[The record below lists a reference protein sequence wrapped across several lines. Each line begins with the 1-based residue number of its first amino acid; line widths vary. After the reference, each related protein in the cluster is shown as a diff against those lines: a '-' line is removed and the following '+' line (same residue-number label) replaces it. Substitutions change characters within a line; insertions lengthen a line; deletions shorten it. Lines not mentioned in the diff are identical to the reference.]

1 MSDTT
6 HIQLAHGGGG
16 QLTAE
21 LIEQVILPAL
31 GGPQQVGA
39 LTDSAVLDAPPGRL
53 ALTTD
58 SYVVH
63 PLEFPGGDIGKLA
76 ICGTVND
83 LAMAGARPM
92 AMTMAL
98 IIEEGLE
105 IELLTRI
112 VESAGQTAAEVGVA
126 IVTGDTK
133 VVPRGALDGL
143 MINTAGLGEV
153 LAGADLGFQ
162 RLSPGDSIVLSGPL
176 GEHGLAVMARRKGL
190 SFSSDLLSDCAPLSQ
205 PAAALVEALGSELH
219 FMRDPT
225 RGGLAATL
233 VDMAEGSSHNV
244 EIDEASIPVN
254 PTALAAAEILG
265 LDLLT
270 VANEGKLVAVV
281 SAKAC
286 DEALSVLGEY
296 QVARQAA
303 EIGRIAGPADTDQLP
318 LVEMITKIG
327 GRRIVQMPYGEEL
340 PRIC

>member
-6 HIQLAHGGGG
+6 SIQLAHGGGG

-31 GGPQQVGA
+31 GGPQQADA
-39 LTDSAVLDAPPGRL
+39 LTDSAVLDAPGRRM

-83 LAMAGARPM
+83 LAMAGAKPT
-92 AMTMAL
+92 AMSLAL

-105 IELLTRI
+105 IALLKR
-112 VESAGQTAAEVGVA
+112 VLESAGKVSAELGVPV
-126 IVTGDTK
+126 VTGDTK

-143 MINTAGLGEV
+143 MINTAGLGEI
-153 LAGADLGFQ
+153 LAGADLGFE
-162 RLSPGDSIVLSGPL
+162 RISPGDSIVLSGPL
-176 GEHGLAVMARRKGL
+176 GEHGLAVMAKRKGL

-205 PAAALVEALGSELH
+205 PAAALVEALGGELH

-233 VDMAEGSSHNV
+233 ADLAEGSGHNI

-254 PTALAAAEILG
+254 RAALAAAEILG

-281 SAKAC
+281 SAQAR
-286 DEALSVLGEY
+286 DEALRVLREHD
-296 QVARQAA
+296 VARETA
-303 EIGRIAGPADTDQLP
+303 EIGRIVPRTETSQLP
-318 LVEMITKIG
+318 LVEMVTKIG

>member
-21 LIEQVILPAL
+21 LIEQVILPAI
-31 GGPQQVGA
+31 GGPQQAGT
-39 LTDSAVLDAPPGRL
+39 LTDSAVLDASAKRL

-83 LAMAGARPM
+83 LAMAGARPT
-92 AMTMAL
+92 ALTMAL

-105 IELLTRI
+105 IALLKRI
-112 VESAGQTAAEVGVA
+112 LESAGRTAAQVGVP

-153 LAGADLGFQ
+153 LDGADLGFL
-162 RLSPGDSIVLSGPL
+162 RVSPGDSIVLSGPL
-176 GEHGLAVMARRKGL
+176 GEHGLAVMATRKGL
-190 SFSSDLLSDCAPLSQ
+190 SFSSDLLSDCAALSE
-205 PAAALVEALGSELH
+205 PAAALVETLGSELR

-233 VDMAEGSSHNV
+233 ADLTAGSGHNV
-244 EIDEASIPVN
+244 EIDETSIPVN

-281 SAKAC
+281 SAEAC
-286 DEALSVLGEY
+286 DEAVGVLGKY
-296 QVARQAA
+296 QVAREAA
-303 EIGRIAGPADTDQLP
+303 EIGRIVESADTGQLP